1 MCSHPGVLE
10 GDYFLA
16 IIHHHDG
23 KINRY
28 LLGEIPRKGLH
39 LLFHFKH
46 FTAEES

>member
-16 IIHHHDG
+16 IIYHHDG

-28 LLGEIPRKGLH
+28 LLGEMLCKVPTWRD
-39 LLFHFKH
+39 
-46 FTAEES
+46 TT